1 MVRNRMRGFALVS
14 AIMAAAGIA
23 SCSGVSDTGFWKPMT
38 SYDLHLRVGER
49 PSRLPGL
56 PAPVTDSLHV
66 RIMIDSLRGDSL
78 FGRYEG
84 RFDSLAVPVGD
95 MGQSPALVAG
105 GVQDSV
111 FTLVLAPNVI
121 DAELILSG
129 SLRPGVGSGTW
140 RKQSPV
146 PYYGT
151 FEVRQVAK

>member
-1 MVRNRMRGFALVS
+1 MRSLALVS
-14 AIMAAAGIA
+14 AIMTAAGIA
-23 SCSGVSDTGFWKPMT
+23 SCNRASETDFWKTMT
-38 SYDLHLRVGER
+38 SYDLHLSVGER

-56 PAPVTDSLHV
+56 PPPATDSLHV

-105 GVQDSV
+105 GVQGSV

-121 DAELILSG
+121 DAELVLSG
-129 SLRPGVGSGTW
+129 TLLPGLGSGTW

-151 FEVRQVAK
+151 FKIRQMPK